1 MWYEL
6 YKYMGHLQR
15 LIDKNPQEKHFTVEM
30 DLDLYKFAREINF
43 VSENGYINFRGKTFG
58 LA

>member
-6 YKYMGHLQR
+6 YKYCDFLNKK
-15 LIDKNPQEKHFTVEM
+15 IEKYPNENHFTIEM
-30 DLDLYKFAREINF
+30 NLDLYKFAREINF

-58 LA
+58 LS